1 MRGYQKKVIYLKNT
15 GSRDFEEAY
24 FIIRPDG
31 ECDEKSSARMI
42 EEANRIVE
50 ENFGRRRRRIFTVT
64 RGSLFSFF
72 IGVPVGGA
80 IALAIGLCFNI
91 I

>member
-24 FIIRPDG
+24 FIIRS
-31 ECDEKSSARMI
+31 DEKGDESSAARMI

-50 ENFGRRRRRIFTVT
+50 ENFGRKRRRFFSFT
-64 RGSLFSFF
+64 RGCLLSFF
-72 IGVPVGGA
+72 TGALIGA
-80 IALAIGLCFNI
+80 ALTLAVQLCFNI

>member
-31 ECDEKSSARMI
+31 ECDEKSLVRMI

-64 RGSLFSFF
+64 RGSLLSFF